1 MKKSI
6 LFFAFTI
13 ASALTSIC
21 QEESVLLRQPYR
33 LKVAVDKSTTY
44 EEDLPARPYLF
55 PNNAIQIYPG
65 ETVFIEVEIAQDTVK
80 SMRAVKQIS
89 DSAKTITVSF
99 AQNVKNSKHEM
110 MMLTVYNPFQK
121 QLSYDAKIYL
131 LKYKKW
137 VDTDVIPVSGGLS
150 GIEMWPDLIVSM
162 ALGNWQFK

>member
-6 LFFAFTI
+6 LLFAFTI
-13 ASALTSIC
+13 ASVLNAVC

-33 LKVAVDKSTTY
+33 LKVVVDKSTTY

-55 PNNAIQIYPG
+55 PNKAIQIYPG
-65 ETVFIEVEIAQDTVK
+65 ETVFIEVEMEQDTVK
-80 SMRAVKQIS
+80 SMKAVKQII
-89 DSAKTITVSF
+89 DSTKTITVSF
-99 AQNVKNSKHEM
+99 AQNVKGRKHEM

-131 LKYKKW
+131 LQYKKW
-137 VDTDVIPVSGGLS
+137 VNTDVIPVSGGLS

-162 ALGNWQFK
+162 ALGNWRFK